1 MVSKSPS
8 QFPLLV
14 LDISSFPFIYFLY
27 FLPAGENKVAKEN
40 VHLADLILSG
50 LTPAS
55 AKSPLK
61 VEVSITAEESMLIKI
76 TAVELSSRKAVQIA
90 IPATSS

>member
-1 MVSKSPS
+1 M
-8 QFPLLV
+8 
-14 LDISSFPFIYFLY
+14 
-27 FLPAGENKVAKEN
+27 
-40 VHLADLILSG
+40 HLADLILSG

-61 VEVSITAEESMLIKI
+61 VEVSITAEESMLVKI